1 MIRHADPAADAAACV
16 AIYGFYV
23 AETVAS
29 FEEEPPGAEAMR
41 ERIERTSATHPWL
54 VAEGPQGRVVGYAYG
69 SQHRERASYRW
80 ACDVA
85 VYVEGEQ
92 RGRGVGRALYA
103 ALLPL
108 LREQRFHVACAGIT
122 LPNDAS
128 VQLHESFGFTP
139 VGVYREI
146 GWKAGA
152 WRDVGWWQ
160 LRLGDGANGAAPS
173 EPLAPPLR

>member
-1 MIRHADPAADAAACV
+1 MIRHADPAADAAACA

-23 AETVAS
+23 AETVVS
-29 FEEEPPGAEAMR
+29 FEEVPLSQQEMR

-54 VAEGPQGRVVGYAYG
+54 VAEDPQRGVVGYAYG

-85 VYVEGEQ
+85 VYVAHGQ
-92 RGRGVGRALYA
+92 RSHGVGRALYA

-128 VQLHESFGFTP
+128 VRLHESFGFTP
-139 VGVYREI
+139 VGVYRDI

-152 WRDVGWWQ
+152 WHDVGWWQ
-160 LRLGDGANGAAPS
+160 LRLGDGANSATPP
-173 EPLAPPLR
+173 EPLAPMRR